1 MMLKNSEQLKNEIKG
16 ILRIGGPNVTV
27 LDENGLREK
36 SIDDLV
42 HAAVF
47 SPDEN
52 TRQMSRW
59 LIRRAGAS
67 LGILPASIQS
77 LYEAMG
83 RGEAGGFTV
92 PAINIRGLT
101 YDTAQAVFRAAL
113 KGKVGPFIFEIARS
127 EIGYTGQRPAEYTT
141 VITAAAIKTGYRGPL
156 FLQGDHFQISAGK
169 FSKNPEGEVNA
180 VKDLIREAIAAG
192 FFNIDIDSSTIVD
205 LSKPTIK
212 EQQKNNYEV
221 AAELTRLIR
230 ELEPEGVTV
239 SVGGEIGEVGGK
251 NSTVEDLRAFMDG
264 YNEVKGAG
272 LKGISK
278 ISIQTGTSHGGVP
291 LPDGTIAKVS
301 IDFGALEKISAA
313 ARREYGLS
321 GAVQHGASTLP
332 DEAFDRFPKTGTAEI
347 HLATGFQ
354 NMIYDSAAFPEA
366 LRKKIY
372 DYVRTDL
379 MDEKKARD
387 TDEQFIYKTRKKG
400 FGPFKE
406 QMWDLPAEIRQAIS
420 GSLEEK
426 FRFLFSKL
434 EVFGTVDVVHKFV
447 KPVDVPL
454 GAPGKGT
461 GEIKPLEEYGEGE

>member
-1 MMLKNSEQLKNEIKG
+1 MILKNYEQLKTELQG
-16 ILRIGGPNVTV
+16 ILKTEGPNVRV
-27 LDENGLREK
+27 LDEKRLSGNI
-36 SIDDLV
+36 IDDLV
-42 HAAVF
+42 QAAVF
-47 SPDEN
+47 SHDNP
-52 TRQMSRW
+52 TRDMSRW
-59 LIRRAGAS
+59 IIRRTGAA

-77 LYEAMG
+77 LYDAMG

-101 YDTAQAVFRAAL
+101 YDSAQAVFRAAL

-205 LSKPTIK
+205 LSKPSIK
-212 EQQKNNYEV
+212 EQQRNNYEV
-221 AAELTRLIR
+221 AAELTKFIR
-230 ELEPEGVTV
+230 GLEPKGITV

-264 YNEVKGAG
+264 YNEVKGVG

-291 LPDGTIAKVS
+291 LPDGTIARVS
-301 IDFGALEKISAA
+301 IDFEALEKISAA
-313 ARREYGLS
+313 ARSEYGLA

-354 NMIYDSAAFPEA
+354 NMIYDSPAFPEP
-366 LRKKIY
+366 LRKIIY

-379 MDEKKARD
+379 IEEKKAKD

-400 FGPFKE
+400 FGPYKQ
-406 QMWDLPAEIRQAIS
+406 QMWDLPDDVRRAI
-420 GSLEEK
+420 GRSLEEK
-426 FRFLFSKL
+426 FDFLFSKL
-434 EVFGTVDVVHKFV
+434 EVCGTAGVVEKFV

-454 GAPGKGT
+454 GAPGADS
-461 GEIKPLEEYGEGE
+461 GETKPLEEYGEGE